1 MHISRIY
8 PTDRKNQE
16 KLVNLLKEEGIRK
29 DKNLDYTAGLFDD
42 EERLVATGSIYSNT
56 LRCLAVSRSHQGE
69 GLMNVIVSHLM
80 DEQFSRGNSHI
91 FVYTKTASSKFFESL
106 GFKPIAAVDGQLVF
120 LENRRNGFHDYLSK
134 LKKESQRYEGPSS
147 AIVMNA
153 NPLTL
158 GHQYLVEQASAAS
171 DVLHIFLVSE
181 DRSFFPY
188 ETRRKLVEE
197 GTKHLANVILHP
209 TGPYLISNATFP
221 SYFQKDEDAVIESH
235 ARLDAALFTL
245 IASELGIKVRYLG
258 EEPLSHVTGIYNSIL
273 SSLLP
278 ESGIEVRILKRLE
291 KGGRPVSAS
300 DVRNML
306 KEGNLEAADSLLPPS
321 TAAYLLSDEAKPVL
335 ERIRRAADVRH
346 Y

>member
-8 PTDRKNQE
+8 PSDRRNQE
-16 KLVNLLKEEGIRK
+16 KLTKLLEEEGIRK

-42 EERLVATGSIYSNT
+42 EENLIGTGSIFSNT

-69 GLMNVIVSHLM
+69 GLMNMIVSHLM
-80 DEQFSRGNSHI
+80 DEQFNRGNSHI
-91 FVYTKTASSKFFESL
+91 FVYTKVTSAKFFESL

-120 LENRRNGFHDYLSK
+120 LENRRNGFLDYLSK
-134 LKKESQRYEGPSS
+134 LKKESQGYEGPSS

-153 NPLTL
+153 NPFTL
-158 GHQYLVEQASAAS
+158 GHQYLAEKASAES

-181 DRSFFPY
+181 DRSLFPY
-188 ETRRKLVEE
+188 EARRKLVEE
-197 GTKHLANVILHP
+197 GTKHLGNVILHQ

-245 IASELGIKVRYLG
+245 IASELEIKVRYLG
-258 EEPLSHVTGIYNSIL
+258 EEPLSHVTGIYNSLL

-278 ESGIEVRILKRLE
+278 ENGIEVRILKRLE
-291 KGGRPVSAS
+291 KDGRPVSAS
-300 DVRNML
+300 EVRNSL
-306 KEGNLEAADSLLPPS
+306 KEGKLEAASSLLPPS
-321 TAAYLLSDEAKPVL
+321 SAAYLLSEDAKPVL
-335 ERIRRAADVRH
+335 ERIRRASEVRH